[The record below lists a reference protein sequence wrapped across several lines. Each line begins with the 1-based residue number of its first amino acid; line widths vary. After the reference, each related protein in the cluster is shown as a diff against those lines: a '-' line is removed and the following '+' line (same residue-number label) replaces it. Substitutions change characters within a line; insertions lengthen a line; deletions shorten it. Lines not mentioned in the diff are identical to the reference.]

1 MCIKGV
7 KNMQIN
13 VRFSKY
19 VVMFIL
25 LNKIVAFVA
34 KFCQKNLFIFPIY
47 MYVYLQIFS
56 SKPWLSSIPKE
67 KKNSCLHCCKQG
79 YRVDYVLFF
88 WKFNLS
94 QFLTPCR
101 LQHRTQIDGDNF
113 LFLFFKLF
121 GDRECDGDNLKVLNR
136 DNTPLHLRLS
146 DTKNRVIVLKIFFVL
161 IYFSGSHVI
170 VVFLIIL

>member
-1 MCIKGV
+1 
-7 KNMQIN
+7 
-13 VRFSKY
+13 
-19 VVMFIL
+19 MFIL

-34 KFCQKNLFIFPIY
+34 KFYQKNLFIFPIY

-67 KKNSCLHCCKQG
+67 KEIPVCIVASRKIEQIM
-79 YRVDYVLFF
+79 FF
-88 WKFNLS
+88 SFGSSIYLS
-94 QFLTPCR
+94 SSLLAGFSIGRKLMVT
-101 LQHRTQIDGDNF
+101 IF
-113 LFLFFKLF
+113 YFYFFKLF